1 MNYLVN
7 IAIFS
12 SVLLN
17 FLLTTRKFLY
27 DICIISNNLYSYS
40 YEMYIS
46 KEKYKGKGVMLTMF
60 QITWHNQKYFSG

>member
-7 IAIFS
+7 IAIFL
-12 SVLLN
+12 SVLVN
-17 FLLTTRKFLY
+17 FLLTSRKFPY
-27 DICIISNNLYSYS
+27 DISNNLYSYS